1 MQKLILASAMLMAAG
16 AASAATYVAAPGA
29 PDPGPGLGESILV
42 DFEGPLPAGFMLTG
56 DYGLSNTSNGSAA
69 EPALD
74 TSTYLYTSSALP
86 GNTAT
91 LSTPN
96 LKSISFYW
104 GSIDGYNMVD
114 VLGAGGTTLLS
125 VGGSMISPANGDQS
139 APATN
144 ERVYFTAGA
153 GEVITGLRFT
163 STGVAFEIDDVAG
176 SAVPEPA
183 AWALMLAG
191 FGMVGAAARR
201 RKAAVVA
208 A

>member
-1 MQKLILASAMLMAAG
+1 MYKLLMASAMLIAAG
-16 AASAATYVAAPGA
+16 TASAVTYVAAPGA
-29 PDPGPGLGESILV
+29 PDPGPAAGETLLV
-42 DFEGPLPAGFMLTG
+42 TFDSPLPAGFTLTG
-56 DYGLSNTSNGSAA
+56 DYGLSNTTSGNAA

-74 TSTYLYTSSALP
+74 TTTYLYTSSAL
-86 GNTAT
+86 GSGSAT

-104 GSIDGYNMVD
+104 GSIDDYNSVD
-114 VLGAGGTTLLS
+114 ILGAGGSTLLT
-125 VGGSMISPANGDQS
+125 VGGMMISPANGDQS

-176 SAVPEPA
+176 DAVPEPA
-183 AWALMLAG
+183 TWALMLAG
-191 FGMVGAAARR
+191 FGMVGAAMRR
-201 RKAAVVA
+201 RHIAVA